1 MLNTTPPANSAGALV
16 RTVFAGV
23 LSEGVRSAASSAFHT
38 LPVRALFGRRPVALA
53 ASTQI
58 ESHFLIAMREQARLA
73 EQRDRDYSLVLDL
86 TGFILGFIPG
96 LLVLFLVSVR
106 P

>member
-1 MLNTTPPANSAGALV
+1 MKMPAQRVRGFVNPFPGLV
-16 RTVFAGV
+16 
-23 LSEGVRSAASSAFHT
+23 
-38 LPVRALFGRRPVALA
+38 LPRFRLLV
-53 ASTQI
+53 SCI
-58 ESHFLIAMREQARLA
+58 ETKARLV

>member
-1 MLNTTPPANSAGALV
+1 MPAQRVRCKYLSPLGLV
-16 RTVFAGV
+16 GLLLVSG
-23 LSEGVRSAASSAFHT
+23 
-38 LPVRALFGRRPVALA
+38 
-53 ASTQI
+53 I
-58 ESHFLIAMREQARLA
+58 ETKARLA

>member
-1 MLNTTPPANSAGALV
+1 MKMPAQRVRGFVNPFPGLV
-16 RTVFAGV
+16 
-23 LSEGVRSAASSAFHT
+23 
-38 LPVRALFGRRPVALA
+38 LPFLLLV
-53 ASTQI
+53 SCI
-58 ESHFLIAMREQARLA
+58 ETKARLV

-106 P
+106 TRPYRPHLWIRSYPQRGLYLFFLTEGKLRRRK

>member
-1 MLNTTPPANSAGALV
+1 MKMPAQRVRGFVNPFPGLV
-16 RTVFAGV
+16 LLVYR
-23 LSEGVRSAASSAFHT
+23 
-38 LPVRALFGRRPVALA
+38 
-53 ASTQI
+53 I
-58 ESHFLIAMREQARLA
+58 ETKARLV

>member
-1 MLNTTPPANSAGALV
+1 MKMPAQRVRGFVNPFPGLV
-16 RTVFAGV
+16 
-23 LSEGVRSAASSAFHT
+23 
-38 LPVRALFGRRPVALA
+38 LPRFLLLV
-53 ASTQI
+53 SCI
-58 ESHFLIAMREQARLA
+58 ETKARLV

>member
-1 MLNTTPPANSAGALV
+1 MKMPAQRVRGFVNPFPGLV
-16 RTVFAGV
+16 LLV
-23 LSEGVRSAASSAFHT
+23 LVSC
-38 LPVRALFGRRPVALA
+38 
-53 ASTQI
+53 I
-58 ESHFLIAMREQARLA
+58 ETKARLV

>member
-1 MLNTTPPANSAGALV
+1 MLPC
-16 RTVFAGV
+16 
-23 LSEGVRSAASSAFHT
+23 
-38 LPVRALFGRRPVALA
+38 
-53 ASTQI
+53 I
-58 ESHFLIAMREQARLA
+58 ETKARLA

-106 P
+106 PKARAGKYPAYACEEDHVAL

>member
-1 MLNTTPPANSAGALV
+1 MKMPAQRVRGFVNPFLGLV
-16 RTVFAGV
+16 WPHYLLLV
-23 LSEGVRSAASSAFHT
+23 SC
-38 LPVRALFGRRPVALA
+38 
-53 ASTQI
+53 I
-58 ESHFLIAMREQARLA
+58 ETKARLV

>member
-1 MLNTTPPANSAGALV
+1 MKMPAQRVRGFVNPFLGLV
-16 RTVFAGV
+16 WLLLV
-23 LSEGVRSAASSAFHT
+23 SC
-38 LPVRALFGRRPVALA
+38 
-53 ASTQI
+53 I
-58 ESHFLIAMREQARLA
+58 ETKARLV